1 MNSCNIAIMKISDV
15 ADRQIPAQPWVD
27 GEKIPWN
34 EPGFSKRMLKE
45 HLSQDHDAA
54 SRRTEIVHQQVE
66 YCEQLL
72 GSKTGSRIL
81 DLACGPG
88 LHSHELARLG
98 HSTLGIDFSPAS
110 IEWAKTIA
118 STESLKSEFFHD
130 DNRKSE
136 FGSGFDLAVLLFGE
150 MNVFSMDDLRLILRK
165 ARQALT
171 HNGVLLLEPHV
182 PGVIR
187 ANFESEPTWIAHRSG
202 LFSDRPHIL
211 LEEGFWHDDVQ
222 MAVKRW
228 YLVDS
233 ESGGVTTY
241 AQTVVE
247 HAPAK
252 LVNLIESEGF
262 AVRDVAHEDWPTGIK
277 NNDRPAEFY
286 PLVAVAQ

>member
-1 MNSCNIAIMKISDV
+1 MKISDV

-45 HLSQDHDAA
+45 QLSQDHDAA
-54 SRRTEIVHQQVE
+54 SRRLEIVYRQVE

-72 GSKTGSRIL
+72 GGKTGSRIL

-88 LHSHELARLG
+88 LHSHELARRG
-98 HSTLGIDFSPAS
+98 HSTLGIDFSPVS
-110 IEWAKTIA
+110 NEWAKTTA
-118 STESLKSEFFHD
+118 STESLNGEFVHD
-130 DNRKSE
+130 DIRKAE
-136 FGSGFDLAVLLFGE
+136 FGNGFDLAVLLFGE
-150 MNVFSMDDLRLILRK
+150 MIVFSVDDLRLILRK

-187 ANFESEPTWIAHRSG
+187 ANFESEPTWTARQSG

-228 YLVDS
+228 YVVDS
-233 ESGGVTTY
+233 EPGDVTTY

-247 HAPAK
+247 HTPVK
-252 LVNLIESEGF
+252 LVELVESEGF
-262 AVRDVAHEDWPTGIK
+262 AVRDVAHEDCPTRTK
-277 NNDRPAEFY
+277 K
-286 PLVAVAQ
+286 Q